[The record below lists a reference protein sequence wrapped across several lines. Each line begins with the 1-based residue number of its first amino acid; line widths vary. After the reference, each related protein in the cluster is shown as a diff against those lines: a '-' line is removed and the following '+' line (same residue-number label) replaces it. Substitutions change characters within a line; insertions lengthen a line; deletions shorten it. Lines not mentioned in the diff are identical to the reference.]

1 MWAALCLLVLASIP
15 PGLALTRIL
24 DGAADTFRKSLL
36 CLPLGLLILY
46 GTSGILFV
54 IQAWNIIS
62 VTFSI
67 LLVNICSILFLR
79 RKIHIEKTQHTH
91 WQRLEAAMHGLV
103 LSESEPELE
112 EEVQAQRWF
121 QQQRN
126 PMLQILAGFFCAM
139 TLIPLLLIERPFGV
153 DWVGFGTLAANVQST
168 GSFDLPSPNS
178 GVWTYPPAFPS
189 LLAWLSELSGSSI
202 EQTAMILGHIS
213 LLAILLGIWG
223 SMDRLGAGASSVLAM
238 GGSLATLV
246 EGSESTVLGFTE
258 ESLDYLDQLRQ
269 LL

>member
-1 MWAALCLLVLASIP
+1 MWAAFLVIVLASIP

-36 CLPLGLLILY
+36 CLPLGLLVLY

-54 IQAWNIIS
+54 IQVWSIS
-62 VTFSI
+62 SLTVSI
-67 LLVNICSILFLR
+67 LLLEIVSLLFLR

-126 PMLQILAGFFCAM
+126 PMLQILAGLFCAM
-139 TLIPLLLIERPFGV
+139 TLTPLLLLDRPFGV
-153 DWVGFGTLAANVQST
+153 DWVGFGTLAANIQAT
-168 GSFDLPSPNS
+168 GSFELPSPNS
-178 GVWTYPPAFPS
+178 GLWTYPPAFPS

-202 EQTAMILGHIS
+202 EQSAMLLGHVS
-213 LLAILLGIWG
+213 LLALLLGVW
-223 SMDRLGAGASSVLAM
+223 
-238 GGSLATLV
+238 
-246 EGSESTVLGFTE
+246 
-258 ESLDYLDQLRQ
+258 
-269 LL
+269 